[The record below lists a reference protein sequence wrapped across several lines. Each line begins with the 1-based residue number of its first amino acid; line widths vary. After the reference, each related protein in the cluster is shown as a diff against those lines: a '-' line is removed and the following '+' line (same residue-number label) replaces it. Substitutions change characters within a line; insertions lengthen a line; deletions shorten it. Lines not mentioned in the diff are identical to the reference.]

1 MKAYN
6 PEKMTLP
13 KEGEIKGYT
22 ELRRNSIGV
31 FRLLWQAM
39 GTMSIAADAA
49 YLLTGVAL
57 FALGATPLSI
67 LLGIVFYL
75 FIMNTGYQFSKY
87 VSSSGSYYSFTGNS
101 LGGKVATFQGWNMIF
116 YSTLGYSG
124 FGFLGLAAFIT
135 LINPVYSG
143 LIYWLPIVIAAA
155 LVAFLFTW
163 FGIRVSTEY
172 QIIGG
177 LIEVIILIVGSSLII
192 LRAGPANT
200 LLVFTTRFL
209 PGGVPQL
216 FYSMIY
222 SVVLFFGT
230 TLSITS
236 LAEETRE
243 PTKAVGRA
251 LVSTVVV
258 AGGTLLLVAYAF
270 TVGYGPT
277 LMGSFAAQ
285 ADPGLVLF
293 KDVSYILFILLI
305 VFTINSFMGYN
316 VSVSNGNAR
325 IYYRFAKDKII
336 FLPEAI
342 GKVHRKIGS
351 PAMSALFVFLLSLI
365 PAIIFGLVY
374 GPEAGGLLM
383 LYANAYSAYTEHI
396 IASVGLPFYM
406 KKRRDFKLLQHL
418 VFPALAIGVL
428 GAVIFFSLYPAPPA
442 YPYNLA
448 AYIGIGWIPI
458 SALMTFV
465 EWKIHPERIR
475 NAGQHNSA
483 EQINTVQQES

>member
-1 MKAYN
+1 MALSDEN
-6 PEKMTLP
+6 
-13 KEGEIKGYT
+13 KGYT
-22 ELRRNSIGV
+22 ELRGNSIGV

-67 LLGIVFYL
+67 LLGVVFYL

-101 LGGKVATFQGWNMIF
+101 LGGKMATFQGWNMIF

-135 LINPVYSG
+135 LIDPSYSG
-143 LIYWLPIVIAAA
+143 LMYWLPIVIAAA
-155 LVAFLFTW
+155 VVAFLFTW

-177 LIEVIILIVGSSLII
+177 LIEVIILIVGSVLII
-192 LRAGPANT
+192 FKAGPANT
-200 LLVFTTRFL
+200 FFVFTTKFL

-251 LVSTVVV
+251 LISTVIV
-258 AGGTLLLVAYAF
+258 AGSTLLLVSYAF

-277 LMGSFAAQ
+277 AMGSFASQ
-285 ADPGLVLF
+285 PDPGLVLF
-293 KDVSYILFILLI
+293 KNVSYILFILLI

-316 VSVSNGNAR
+316 VSVSNGNSR
-325 IYYRFAKDKII
+325 IFYRFARDKII
-336 FLPEAI
+336 FLPESI
-342 GKVHRKIGS
+342 GRVHRKIGS

-406 KKRRDFKLLQHL
+406 RKRGEFRILQHL
-418 VFPALAIGVL
+418 AFPAIAIGVL

-465 EWKIHPERIR
+465 EWKLHPERVT
-475 NAGQHNSA
+475 NAGKHNSNANLDGIVA
-483 EQINTVQQES
+483 ES

>member
-1 MKAYN
+1 
-6 PEKMTLP
+6 MTLTN
-13 KEGEIKGYT
+13 EQDNVNYT
-22 ELRRNSIGV
+22 GLRKNSIGV

-87 VSSSGSYYSFTGNS
+87 VSSAGSYYSFTGNS

-177 LIEVIILIVGSSLII
+177 LIEVVILIVGSAFII
-192 LRAGPANT
+192 FNAGSANT
-200 LLVFTTRFL
+200 LLVFTTKFL
-209 PGGVPQL
+209 PGGIPQL

-236 LAEETRE
+236 LAEETKE
-243 PTKAVGRA
+243 PTRAVGRA
-251 LVSTVVV
+251 LLSTVIV
-258 AGGTLLLVAYAF
+258 AGSTLLLVAYAF
-270 TVGYGPT
+270 TVGYGPSS
-277 LMGSFAAQ
+277 MGSFAQ
-285 ADPGLVLF
+285 QPDPGLILF
-293 KDVSYILFILLI
+293 KNVSYILFVLLI

-316 VSVSNGNAR
+316 VSVSNGNSR
-325 IYYRFAKDKII
+325 IFYRFARDHII
-336 FLPEAI
+336 FLPESI

-365 PAIIFGLVY
+365 PAIIFGLLY

-396 IASVGLPFYM
+396 IASVGLPFYT
-406 KKRRDFKLLQHL
+406 KKRGEFRLFQHL
-418 VFPALAIGVL
+418 VFPAIAIGVL
-428 GAVIFFSLYPAPPA
+428 GAVIFFSLYPSPPA

-448 AYIGIGWIPI
+448 AYIGIGWIPL
-458 SALMTFV
+458 SAVMTLV
-465 EWKIHPERIR
+465 EWKLHPERVT
-475 NAGQHNSA
+475 NAGQHNLNSLPDVGVEDA
-483 EQINTVQQES
+483 R